1 MAPLKDEETRRAEFV
16 DPCDTGISLTGSSKI
31 FPIILKYLEYTDLGA
46 ITCPTDLIGPAASIT
61 KAKTQPTNPPA
72 KAGAG
77 KDKGEARNGAVIS
90 SIAAVRQTERSGR
103 TIWPLGPGF
112 IKRIGPPVTPEDIRL
127 VLSAIAGIA
136 LSIALIVRGR
146 LHPFV
151 GLLCGAFTVGILAG
165 IPLEETAKSVE
176 KGAGTIL
183 GGTGL
188 VVALGLGLGAML
200 QLSNGAAGLAR
211 AALRV
216 SGIKG
221 APWASLFTALLIGL
235 PLFFETGLVL
245 LLPIVASAAA
255 ALPKGMDDDESKLR
269 LMLPALSGLSVVHA
283 LVPPH
288 PGPLLAVN
296 ALGAN
301 LGLTLAYGLLVG
313 IPTAIIAGPVL
324 ARFTA
329 RGVKLSPPLLAPETI
344 DMAPPSVGRTLTA
357 VLLPVVLIAAGQAV
371 AMAPPAIAAP
381 LVWLTWVSDP
391 VVALLLANL
400 VALPLLF
407 GHRLGERR
415 IQDSIWLEAMAP
427 AGGILLAIGAGGALK
442 QVLVTA
448 GLSDM
453 LVRLAGGGAI
463 SPLLLAWGVSV
474 CIRLATGS
482 ATVATITTAGVMEG
496 LVASSGVAPEWMVL
510 AIGAGSLFFS
520 HVNDPGFWLVKSYLG
535 TDMPGTFRTW
545 SIMETVV
552 AVVGL
557 LLVLAAS
564 SVI

>member
-1 MAPLKDEETRRAEFV
+1 M
-16 DPCDTGISLTGSSKI
+16 S
-31 FPIILKYLEYTDLGA
+31 
-46 ITCPTDLIGPAASIT
+46 PA
-61 KAKTQPTNPPA
+61 
-72 KAGAG
+72 
-77 KDKGEARNGAVIS
+77 DY
-90 SIAAVRQTERSGR
+90 
-103 TIWPLGPGF
+103 
-112 IKRIGPPVTPEDIRL
+112 RL
-127 VLSAIAGIA
+127 VLAAIVGIA
-136 LSIALIVRGR
+136 LSIVLIIRGR

-151 GLLCGAFTVGILAG
+151 GLLCGAFTVGLLAG
-165 IPLEETAKSVE
+165 LPMEETAKAVE
-176 KGAGTIL
+176 KGAGAIL

-200 QLSNGAAGLAR
+200 QLSDGAGGLAR
-211 AALRV
+211 AALRL
-216 SGIKG
+216 SGVRG
-221 APWASLFTALLIGL
+221 APWASLFTAIVIGL

-255 ALPKGMDDDESKLR
+255 LPAGQNGDTAKLR
-269 LMLPALSGLSVVHA
+269 LMLPALAGLSVVHA

-301 LGLTLAYGLLVG
+301 LGLTLLYGLIIG
-313 IPTAIIAGPVL
+313 IPTAIIAGPLL

-329 RGVKLSPPLLAPETI
+329 PGVKLNPPLLDPVKI
-344 DMAPPSVGRTLTA
+344 DVVAPSVGRTLTA

-371 AMAPPAIAAP
+371 ALLPPAIAAHFH
-381 LVWLTWVSDP
+381 WLSWISDP
-391 VVALLLANL
+391 VVALLVAVL

-407 GHRLGERR
+407 GRR
-415 IQDSIWLEAMAP
+415 ITDRTIQNAIWTEAMTP
-427 AGGILLAIGAGGALK
+427 AGGIILAIGAGGALK

-453 LVRLAGGGAI
+453 LVRIAQGGAI
-463 SPLLLAWGVSV
+463 SPILLAWGVSV

-482 ATVATITTAGVMEG
+482 ATVATITTAGVMQG
-496 LVASSGVAPEWMVL
+496 LVAASGVEPEWMVL

-552 AVVGL
+552 AIVGL
-557 LLVLAAS
+557 LLVLVAS
-564 SVI
+564 SIF